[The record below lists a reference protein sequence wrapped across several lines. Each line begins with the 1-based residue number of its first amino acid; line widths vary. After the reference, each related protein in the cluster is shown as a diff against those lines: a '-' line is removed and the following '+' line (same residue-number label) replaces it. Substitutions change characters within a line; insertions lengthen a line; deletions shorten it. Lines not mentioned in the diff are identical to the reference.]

1 MTHIINST
9 VYRRKA
15 CMNEKIYKAM
25 NFAGIAS
32 IAVGVVVTI
41 VGITAGIITI
51 VSGAR
56 LLKWKKGLTF

>member
-1 MTHIINST
+1 
-9 VYRRKA
+9 
-15 CMNEKIYKAM
+15 MNEKIYKAM
-25 NFAGIAS
+25 DFAGIAS